1 MKEKARGWPVASIIL
16 SVLLIISLV
25 GGFYLNG
32 NSKKLVEEQ
41 LNKDIDFFSD
51 YVVAVNDYHIASKY
65 FDLGGA
71 NLDLGNSY
79 TEKRDYYY
87 EFAIDYFDEAKEQF
101 TDGKELLIHS
111 ESKLDNIKDISPNEF
126 YNKEVQ
132 NRIKQNEI
140 MFSLIEKYYLLVDY
154 MSNQL
159 YEINY
164 GSETE
169 ATRYF
174 NMYNDLII
182 EVNEDLISLSD
193 ISQEIDLAWDSDW
206 YPLNE
211 GA

>member
-111 ESKLDNIKDISPNEF
+111 ES
-126 YNKEVQ
+126 
-132 NRIKQNEI
+132 
-140 MFSLIEKYYLLVDY
+140 
-154 MSNQL
+154 
-159 YEINY
+159 
-164 GSETE
+164 
-169 ATRYF
+169 
-174 NMYNDLII
+174 NDVLRF
-182 EVNEDLISLSD
+182 L
-193 ISQEIDLAWDSDW
+193 
-206 YPLNE
+206 
-211 GA
+211 